1 MYIMGICPFF
11 LGLCRHWQMFAA
23 AVVVLLGILL
33 IRGMYGSLQI
43 YRNRSLIAVL
53 IIFLC
58 AVLTI
63 FLGISGGEAAYGCG
77 MLLAAGVWIL
87 LMMQVPDRDRKRAL
101 SIVPS
106 VGVVMAACCGLL
118 YLVPEWKAF
127 VFEGNRL
134 AGFFQYSNTM
144 ALYLLIGLLVFI
156 WEEYAEPEG
165 RGRRKTRWQTY
176 GYPLIL
182 MAGILWTG
190 SRTTAVMLIVV
201 LIAVLIKY
209 PKARKYYGILI
220 VAGGAAIVIY
230 ALISGNTSGFA
241 RILTLGQS
249 STFLGRLL
257 YWQDAAGIIADH
269 PLGLGYLGYYFV
281 HTALQHGV
289 YVLRYVHNEWIQV
302 LLDYGIVAG
311 AAFVYLFFRELKKS
325 RGLYRWILV
334 LMGFHMLMDFDLQY
348 LIMVWLMLTCMDWRE
363 GGEWEVSLRHP
374 VTVCSVVLSFGIF
387 AWMGMADLFQQT
399 GNYQLADVL
408 YPWRV
413 ETKEQL
419 MLAADQPEEIE
430 GYARE
435 LLELNPYS
443 GAACDMLALI
453 SLERGDYEDMIAY
466 KERALHLQP
475 YRTEEYEDYV
485 ADLRIA
491 IESCEPGTEE
501 YHAYVDRLLEVP
513 ELLADVEERTAALAY
528 RIADKPDFSLS
539 EDTMDY
545 IESFR

>member
-23 AVVVLLGILL
+23 AAVVLLGILL

-63 FLGISGGEAAYGCG
+63 FLGISGGKAAYGCG

-144 ALYLLIGLLVFI
+144 ALYLLIGLLIFL
-156 WEEYAEPEG
+156 WEEYVEPEG

>member
-23 AVVVLLGILL
+23 AAVVLLGILL

-63 FLGISGGEAAYGCG
+63 FLGISGGEAAYGCA
-77 MLLAAGVWIL
+77 MLLAAGAWIL
-87 LMMQVPDRDRKRAL
+87 LMMQVSDRDRKRAI

-106 VGVVMAACCGLL
+106 VGVVMTACCGLL
-118 YLVPEWKAF
+118 SLVPEWKGF

-387 AWMGMADLFQQT
+387 AWMGMADLFQQA

-419 MLAADQPEEIE
+419 MLAADQPEGIE

>member
-1 MYIMGICPFF
+1 MYVMGICPF
-11 LGLCRHWQMFAA
+11 LMGLCRHWQMFAA
-23 AVVVLLGILL
+23 AAVVLLGVLL
-33 IRGMYGSLQI
+33 MRAFWGTLRI
-43 YRNRSLIAVL
+43 YRSRSIIAFIV
-53 IIFLC
+53 IFSC
-58 AVLTI
+58 GVLTI
-63 FLGISGGEAAYGCG
+63 FWGISGGEAAYGCA
-77 MLLAAGVWIL
+77 MLLAAGAWIL
-87 LMMQVPDRDRKRAL
+87 LMMQVSDRDRKRAI

-106 VGVVMAACCGLL
+106 VGVVMTACCGLL
-118 YLVPEWKAF
+118 SLVPEWKGF

-182 MAGILWTG
+182 VAGILWTG

-241 RILTLGQS
+241 RILTMGQS